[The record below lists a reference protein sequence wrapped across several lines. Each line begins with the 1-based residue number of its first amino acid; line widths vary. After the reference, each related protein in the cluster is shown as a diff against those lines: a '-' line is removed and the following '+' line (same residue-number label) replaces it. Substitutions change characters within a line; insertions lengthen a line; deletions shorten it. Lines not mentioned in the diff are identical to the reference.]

1 MKKIKINRTRKI
13 VLRKLNLKTD
23 VSKKY
28 LNWMNDKEIQQY
40 TEQKYNKHSI
50 TDIRNF
56 VKEKN
61 KSKTELL
68 YGIFLNEYKL
78 NTHIGNIK
86 IGQINFRH
94 KSAEIIILL
103 EKKIMGKRLHNFGN

>member
-1 MKKIKINRTRKI
+1 MKKTKINRTRKI

-23 VSKKY
+23 ISKKY

-56 VKEKN
+56 VTEKN
-61 KSKTELL
+61 KSKNELL
-68 YGIFLNEYKL
+68 YGIFLNEHKL
-78 NTHIGNIK
+78 NAHIGNIK
-86 IGQINFRH
+86 IGKINFRH
-94 KSAEIIILL
+94 KNTEISYLIGKKNYG
-103 EKKIMGKRLHNFGN
+103 EKATQL